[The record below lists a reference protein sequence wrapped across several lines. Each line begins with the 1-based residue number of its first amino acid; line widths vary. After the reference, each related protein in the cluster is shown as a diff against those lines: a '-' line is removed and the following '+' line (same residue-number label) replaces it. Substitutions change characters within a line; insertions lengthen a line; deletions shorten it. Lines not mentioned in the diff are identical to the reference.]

1 MATIMMMMMMMVMV
15 VMMMMVVIM
24 MMVVR
29 HIINDFQNSHG
40 TFQDSGTGFAGKK
53 IVLHVCLQIAAKITT
68 GWKSEIFFFKSC
80 NRSVFLEWHE

>member
-1 MATIMMMMMMMVMV
+1 MVVMMMMMVVRHLMMVMV
-15 VMMMMVVIM
+15 VMM

-53 IVLHVCLQIAAKITT
+53 IVLLVCLQIAAKITT
-68 GWKSEIFFFKSC
+68 GWKS
-80 NRSVFLEWHE
+80 NFL